1 MMKNM
6 MKKTF
11 KAKLEKS
18 PNKGGWIYVV
28 WPESVKFFGTGGAVK
43 VSGRIEG
50 HPFVSSFMAMGDGQ
64 HMLPVKAEIREAIGK
79 DVGDVVTVKLEERIE
94 PADVGRRVA
103 PRHSREKTRFAFD
116 LPAFYCSVL
125 GTYFRTMDVY
135 NWHDNPRFN

>member
-1 MMKNM
+1 M

-50 HPFVSSFMAMGDGQ
+50 HAFVSSFMAMGDGK
-64 HMLPVKAEIREAIGK
+64 HMLAGE
-79 DVGDVVTVKLEERIE
+79 
-94 PADVGRRVA
+94 GRD
-103 PRHSREKTRFAFD
+103 S
-116 LPAFYCSVL
+116 
-125 GTYFRTMDVY
+125 
-135 NWHDNPRFN
+135 

>member
-1 MMKNM
+1 M

-28 WPESVKFFGTGGAVK
+28 WPESVKFFGTSGAVK

-50 HPFVSSFMAMGDGQ
+50 HPFVSSFMAMGDGK

-79 DVGDVVTVKLEERIE
+79 DVGDMVTVTLDERIE
-94 PADVGRRVA
+94 SAKRR
-103 PRHSREKTRFAFD
+103 PKSRA
-116 LPAFYCSVL
+116 S
-125 GTYFRTMDVY
+125 
-135 NWHDNPRFN
+135 